1 MANCT
6 VDDVL
11 NEAMILLGDESGEVT
26 QQIVT
31 YFGMAYSELVSM
43 LLKLNAQEATR
54 EVYFTLPAYTN
65 VIFPTQ
71 LGVEDFAEPQQLWE
85 RGAVEEVDIVSV
97 TDGTPVEVETVSPIV
112 LASNNR
118 VELNGVEGVPAW
130 INRDWFVTVTGV
142 NTFTLNGSYSTGF
155 ATTATGKV
163 MSSQEQFI
171 PMRTIDTRPP
181 GGPGNAAVNQTLGN
195 WRWEENALYFSGSTE
210 PRQLWIEYLA
220 DATPPVVGDINLC
233 QGREKQFL
241 AYATAA
247 RFAMGARQMPVGPGL
262 MLAAY
267 GPTGEADGKGG
278 LLRQLLAPI
287 WRQQQQLPRR
297 MGLMRPRRGFIA
309 PVLG

>member
-1 MANCT
+1 MANCN

-11 NEAMILLGDESGEVT
+11 SEAMILLGDENGEVT
-26 QQIVT
+26 QQLLT
-31 YFGMAYSELVSM
+31 YFGLAYSELVAM
-43 LLKLNAQEATR
+43 LLKLNSQEVQR
-54 EVYFTLPAYTN
+54 EVYYTLPAYTN
-65 VIFPTQ
+65 VIFPEQ
-71 LGVEDFAEPQQLWE
+71 LGVQDFAEPQQLWE
-85 RGAVEEVDIVSV
+85 RGAVESVDVVTV
-97 TDGTPVEVETVSPIV
+97 TDGTPISVETASPIV

-130 INRDWFVTVTGV
+130 VNRDWFVTITGA

-155 ATTATGKV
+155 TQATTGTV
-163 MSSQEQFI
+163 QSSQEQFI
-171 PMRTIDTRPP
+171 PMATIDYRPP
-181 GGPGNAAVNQTLGN
+181 GGPGNAAVNQVLGN
-195 WRWEENALYFSGSTE
+195 WRWEDNALYFSGSTE

-220 DATPPVVGDINLC
+220 DSTPPAVGEIGLC
-233 QGREKQFL
+233 QGREQQFL

-297 MGLMRPRRGFIA
+297 MGLIRPRRGFIA
-309 PVLG
+309 PILG